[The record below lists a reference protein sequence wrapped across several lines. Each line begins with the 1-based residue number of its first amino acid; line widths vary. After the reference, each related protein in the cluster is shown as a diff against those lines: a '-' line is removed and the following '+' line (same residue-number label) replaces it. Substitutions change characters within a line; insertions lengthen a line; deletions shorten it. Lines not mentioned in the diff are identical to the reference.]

1 MEEIIGVSMETIT
14 ENALVWAKQGVIAL
28 LILWIGMRI
37 VRIILKG
44 FKKAMSLRD
53 VDASLTTFLESLMKI
68 TLQAFVIIATINQ
81 LGVATTSIVAVLG
94 AAGLAVGMALSGTL
108 QNFAGGAMILMF
120 KPFKVG
126 DFIEA
131 QGHSGTVKS
140 IQIFV
145 TTLTTPDNKLI
156 ILPNGALSND
166 SLVNYSA
173 QEFRRLEWIVGI
185 GYDAD
190 LDKAKSILH
199 TLIDSDTRIIK
210 EKPVLV
216 ELSAMADSSV
226 NIITRAWVKSE
237 DFWDVHYAMNDAVYK
252 SFNAEGISIPYPQ
265 MDVHL
270 HK

>member
-1 MEEIIGVSMETIT
+1 MEEILGVSSQTIMD
-14 ENALVWAKQGVIAL
+14 NALVWAKQLVIAL

-37 VRIILKG
+37 VKVMLRG
-44 FKKAMSLRD
+44 FKKAMSLREMD
-53 VDASLTTFLESLMKI
+53 PSLTSFLESLMKI
-68 TLQAFVIIATINQ
+68 TLQAFVLIATINQ

-131 QGHSGTVKS
+131 QGYSGTVKS

-156 ILPNGALSND
+156 ILPNGALSNG
-166 SLVNYSA
+166 SLVNFSA
-173 QEFRRLEWIVGI
+173 QDFRRVDWVFGI

-190 LDKAKSILH
+190 LDEAKATVRGL
-199 TLIDSDTRIIK
+199 LEADERV
-210 EKPVLV
+210 EKDKPILV
-216 ELSAMADSSV
+216 ELGAMADSSV
-226 NIITRAWVKSE
+226 NLTTRAWVKAE
-237 DFWDVHYAMNDAVYK
+237 HYWDVHFAMNEAVYK
-252 SFNAEGISIPYPQ
+252 SFNAKGISIPYPQ

>member
-1 MEEIIGVSMETIT
+1 METIT
-14 ENALVWAKQGVIAL
+14 ENALEWAKQGVIAL

-53 VDASLTTFLESLMKI
+53 MDASLTTFLESLLKI

-126 DFIEA
+126 DFIETK
-131 QGHSGTVKS
+131 GFSGTVKS

-145 TTLTTPDNKLI
+145 TTLTTLDNKLI
-156 ILPNGALSND
+156 IIPNGILSNG
-166 SLVNYSA
+166 SLINYSA
-173 QEFRRLEWIVGI
+173 QDYRRLEWTVGLNI
-185 GYDAD
+185 DVD
-190 LDKAKSILH
+190 LEYAKLSIRKLLEDESRVSKDKPI
-199 TLIDSDTRIIK
+199 
-210 EKPVLV
+210 LV
-216 ELSAMADSSV
+216 ELDNVSSSV
-226 NIITRAWVKSE
+226 IKLTVRVWVRSSDFKDVYYSVNDSLYKKSKNIGV
-237 DFWDVHYAMNDAVYK
+237 
-252 SFNAEGISIPYPQ
+252 ISIEA
-265 MDVHL
+265 
-270 HK
+270 

>member
-1 MEEIIGVSMETIT
+1 MEDILGVSIETIT
-14 ENALVWAKQGVIAL
+14 NNALSWAKQMVVAL

-37 VRIILKG
+37 VKVMIRG
-44 FKKAMSLRD
+44 FNKAMALRNMD
-53 VDASLTTFLESLMKI
+53 PSLTTFLESLLKI
-68 TLQAFVIIATINQ
+68 ALQAFVLIAAINQ

-131 QGHSGTVKS
+131 QGYSGSVKS

-145 TTLTTPDNKLI
+145 TTLTTPDNKVI
-156 ILPNGALSND
+156 ILPNGPLSNG
-166 SLVNYSA
+166 SLINYSA
-173 QEFRRLEWIVGI
+173 QEFRRLDWTFGI

-190 LDKAKSILH
+190 LDTAKAIVREL
-199 TLIDSDTRIIK
+199 LESDERVLQD
-210 EKPVLV
+210 KPILV
-216 ELSAMADSSV
+216 ELGAMADSSV
-226 NIITRAWVKSE
+226 NLTTRAWVKAE
-237 DFWDVHYAMNDAVYK
+237 DYWSVHYSMNENVYK
-252 SFNAEGISIPYPQ
+252 SFNAKGISIPYPQ

>member
-1 MEEIIGVSMETIT
+1 MEEILGVSVETIT
-14 ENALVWAKQGVIAL
+14 ANAFVWAKQLVIAL

-37 VRIILKG
+37 VKVMLSG

-53 VDASLTTFLESLMKI
+53 MDPSLTTFLESLLKI
-68 TLQAFVIIATINQ
+68 TLQAFVLIATINQ

-131 QGHSGTVKS
+131 QGYSGTVKS

-156 ILPNGALSND
+156 ILPNGALSNG
-166 SLVNYSA
+166 SLVNFSA
-173 QEFRRLEWIVGI
+173 QDFRRVDWVFGI

-190 LDKAKSILH
+190 LDEAKATVRGL
-199 TLIDSDTRIIK
+199 LESDDRVVK
-210 EKPVLV
+210 DKPILV
-216 ELSAMADSSV
+216 ELGAMADSSV
-226 NIITRAWVKSE
+226 NLTTRAWVKAE
-237 DFWDVHYAMNDAVYK
+237 HYWDVHFAMNEDVYK
-252 SFNAEGISIPYPQ
+252 SFNAKGISIPYPQ

>member
-1 MEEIIGVSMETIT
+1 MEEILGVSMETIT
-14 ENALVWAKQGVIAL
+14 ENALEWAKQGVIAL

-53 VDASLTTFLESLMKI
+53 MDASLTTFLESLLKI

-126 DFIEA
+126 DFIETK
-131 QGHSGTVKS
+131 GFSGTVKS

-145 TTLTTPDNKLI
+145 TTLTTLDNKLI
-156 ILPNGALSND
+156 IIPNGILSNG
-166 SLVNYSA
+166 SLINYSA
-173 QEFRRLEWIVGI
+173 QDYRRLEWTVGLNI
-185 GYDAD
+185 DVD
-190 LDKAKSILH
+190 LEYAKLSIRKLLEDESRVSKDKPI
-199 TLIDSDTRIIK
+199 
-210 EKPVLV
+210 LV
-216 ELSAMADSSV
+216 ELDNVSSSV
-226 NIITRAWVKSE
+226 IKLTVRVWVRSSDFKDVYYSVNDSLYKKSKNIGV
-237 DFWDVHYAMNDAVYK
+237 
-252 SFNAEGISIPYPQ
+252 ISIEA
-265 MDVHL
+265 
-270 HK
+270 

>member
-1 MEEIIGVSMETIT
+1 MEEILGVSMETIT
-14 ENALVWAKQGVIAL
+14 ENALEWAKQGVIAL

-53 VDASLTTFLESLMKI
+53 MDASLTTFLESLLKI

-126 DFIEA
+126 DFIETK
-131 QGHSGTVKS
+131 GFSGTVKS

-145 TTLTTPDNKLI
+145 TTLTTLDNKLI
-156 ILPNGALSND
+156 IIPNGILSNG
-166 SLVNYSA
+166 SLINYSA
-173 QEFRRLEWIVGI
+173 QDYRRLEWTVGLNI
-185 GYDAD
+185 DVD
-190 LDKAKSILH
+190 LEYAKLSIRKLLEDESRVSKDKPI
-199 TLIDSDTRIIK
+199 
-210 EKPVLV
+210 LV
-216 ELSAMADSSV
+216 ELDNVSSSV
-226 NIITRAWVKSE
+226 IKLTVRVLGAII
-237 DFWDVHYAMNDAVYK
+237 
-252 SFNAEGISIPYPQ
+252 
-265 MDVHL
+265 
-270 HK
+270 

>member
-28 LILWIGMRI
+28 LILLIGMRI
-37 VRIILKG
+37 VRVILKG

-53 VDASLTTFLESLMKI
+53 LDASLTTFLESLMKI

-126 DFIEA
+126 DFIETK
-131 QGHSGTVKS
+131 GFSGTVKS

-145 TTLTTPDNKLI
+145 TTLTTLDNKLI
-156 ILPNGALSND
+156 IIPNGILSNG
-166 SLVNYSA
+166 SLINYNA
-173 QEFRRLEWIVGI
+173 QDYRRLEWTVGLNV
-185 GYDAD
+185 DVD
-190 LDKAKSILH
+190 LEYAKLSVRKLLEDESRVSKDKPI
-199 TLIDSDTRIIK
+199 
-210 EKPVLV
+210 LV
-216 ELSAMADSSV
+216 ELDNVSSSV
-226 NIITRAWVKSE
+226 IKLTVRVWVQSSDFKDVYYSVNDTLYKESKNIGI
-237 DFWDVHYAMNDAVYK
+237 
-252 SFNAEGISIPYPQ
+252 ISIEA
-265 MDVHL
+265 
-270 HK
+270 